1 MPVPSSEFKKAI
13 KQLTDKE
20 KEALLLKAV
29 RRDAELYEIVAFEL
43 LEIPVEQLVEETS
56 EKIHDLMYGLTGR
69 SLSKSLTRSL
79 RKSTKEIARFKRI
92 TKNVKGEVDL
102 HLFLL
107 RLIFQNFTSQ
117 FDGYYKTFFTSTAR
131 LLLRTIQLIKKH
143 LDEDYF
149 VEYEAELNEYLEQI
163 HNRNKPL
170 SFNLPPTFEAAK

>member
-1 MPVPSSEFKKAI
+1 MPVPSAEFKKAI

-29 RRDAELYEIVAFEL
+29 RRDAELYDIVAFEL

-79 RKSTKEIARFKRI
+79 RKSIKEIARFKRV

-107 RLIFQNFTSQ
+107 RLIFQNFTGQ
-117 FDGYYKTFFTSTAR
+117 FDSFYKSFYTATAR
-131 LLLRTIQLIKKH
+131 LVLKTAQLIKKN
-143 LDEDYF
+143 LDEDYYI
-149 VEYEAELNEYLEQI
+149 EYEDELNEYLEVL
-163 HNRNKPL
+163 HNRKKPL
-170 SFNLPPTFEAAK
+170 SFVLPKTFEEVK